1 MGPSS
6 DTRNALV
13 RCIFCGRL
21 NRVDLARIAAGP
33 TCGECHRPMRLDRPI
48 KVTEADFDKVIQ
60 ETGVPILVDF
70 YADWCGPCRMMGPAL
85 DSFAA
90 QRTGSVLVL
99 KLDTDAYPAVSQR
112 YGIRGIPT
120 MIAFRGGKETMR
132 HTGLAD
138 ERVLAALV
146 DD

>member
-1 MGPSS
+1 MINSLMPKEPRCQMACSLRVPVMHYWCRGQARLKSPLWGDAMGPSS

-48 KVTEADFDKVIQ
+48 KGTEADFDKVIQ

-85 DSFAA
+85 D
-90 QRTGSVLVL
+90 
-99 KLDTDAYPAVSQR
+99 
-112 YGIRGIPT
+112 
-120 MIAFRGGKETMR
+120 
-132 HTGLAD
+132 
-138 ERVLAALV
+138 
-146 DD
+146 